1 MSRRS
6 ATSVGGAATLAST
19 VTFRSE
25 TPPEPGQAIQ
35 ELIVALDL
43 DEFTSRFLASR
54 IDTLCPVRPA
64 LFVLMRPGGASIA
77 PVCSTIRAL
86 RIVMGSHDWSV
97 RTGGSGRSPSGWCR
111 RCDRCRVAAPHRCAT
126 IRLYI
131 R

>member
-1 MSRRS
+1 M
-6 ATSVGGAATLAST
+6 GGAATLAST

-25 TPPEPGQAIQ
+25 TPPEPGHAIQ

-54 IDTLCPVRPA
+54 IDTLCPVRP
-64 LFVLMRPGGASIA
+64 GGASIV

-86 RIVMGSHDWSV
+86 RIVMGSHDWSA

-126 IRLYI
+126 IRLTSAEA

>member
-64 LFVLMRPGGASIA
+64 LFVLMRPGA
-77 PVCSTIRAL
+77 
-86 RIVMGSHDWSV
+86 IVMGSHDWSV